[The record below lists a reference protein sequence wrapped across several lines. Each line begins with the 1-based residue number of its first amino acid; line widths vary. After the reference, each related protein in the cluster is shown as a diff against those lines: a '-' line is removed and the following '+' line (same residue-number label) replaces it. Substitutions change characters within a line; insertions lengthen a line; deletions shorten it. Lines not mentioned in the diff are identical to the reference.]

1 MTNFPD
7 ICPTSRAARPA
18 PDPHAGPPEHD
29 RGHIG
34 IQRPW
39 PGDQTSLSRGLV
51 SPPVAFTVSS
61 GSTRG
66 RGGGVRGAAS
76 FKVGDEYE
84 TCDVAHGA
92 WHSAQRDRRPVRSQA
107 DFDKFSRAARA
118 GKFLIKFS
126 KIPGRG
132 YATGLAQSQ
141 SQEAVG
147 TQGGECSKNLTCTA
161 TPQYASSI
169 SIFNV
174 HATEAVALKKL
185 YTLQRSFILQFTE
198 AAELCAPGT
207 P

>member
-61 GSTRG
+61 GSTLVPNDEMCLRWSECVAG
-66 RGGGVRGAAS
+66 EYGGGLERSVCPRTAPRSAVHGIRL
-76 FKVGDEYE
+76 YE

-126 KIPGRG
+126 KI
-132 YATGLAQSQ
+132 
-141 SQEAVG
+141 
-147 TQGGECSKNLTCTA
+147 LTWANHYRACFTVRRMLCV
-161 TPQYASSI
+161 S
-169 SIFNV
+169 
-174 HATEAVALKKL
+174 HA
-185 YTLQRSFILQFTE
+185 
-198 AAELCAPGT
+198 
-207 P
+207 